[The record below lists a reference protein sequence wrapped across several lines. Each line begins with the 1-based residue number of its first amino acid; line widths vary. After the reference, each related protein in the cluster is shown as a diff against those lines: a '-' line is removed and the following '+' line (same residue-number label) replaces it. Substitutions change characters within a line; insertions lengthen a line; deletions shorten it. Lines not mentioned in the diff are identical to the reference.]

1 MKDKRFG
8 IRQAFFYFRYLMI
21 NLSNLQNPEIKN
33 LELLA
38 RQVVEGFITG
48 IHKSPFHGFSV
59 EFSEHKLYNKGEST
73 RHIDWKLFAKTE
85 KLYTKK
91 YEEETNLRCH
101 IIIDNSASMHY
112 PVVKEQRLDQLNKI
126 GFSAVAAASLIEVL
140 KRQRDAVG
148 LSIYADSYQYYAPE
162 KGSDRH
168 RKMLLQQLE
177 NLLTTTSNAT
187 TETYAYLHEI
197 AKKIHRRSLL
207 FLFTD
212 MFQSNTHQEELF
224 EALRHLKYNKHEV
237 VLFHTFDS
245 KTEFKF
251 DFDNSPKKFVDIE
264 TGEEVNLFAENIQ
277 ENYTKLVD
285 SYFKELKN
293 KCLQYKISYVPVDI
307 QEGFHQVLVRYFL
320 SRQKMM

>member
-101 IIIDNSASMHY
+101 IIIDNSASMYY
-112 PVVKEQRLDQLNKI
+112 PIVKEQRLDQLNKI
-126 GFSAVAAASLIEVL
+126 GFSAVAAASLMEVL

>member
-1 MKDKRFG
+1 
-8 IRQAFFYFRYLMI
+8 MI
-21 NLSNLQNPEIKN
+21 DLSNIQNSEIKN

-38 RQVVEGFITG
+38 RQIVEGFITG

-112 PVVKEQRLDQLNKI
+112 PVVKEQQINQLNKV
-126 GFSAVAAASLIEVL
+126 GFSAVASACLMEVL

-148 LSIYADSYQYYAPE
+148 LSIFADSYQYYAPE

-168 RKMLLQQLE
+168 RKMILHQLE
-177 NLLTTTSNAT
+177 KLVTGNSDAT
-187 TETYAYLHEI
+187 TETYKYLHEI
-197 AKKIHRRSLL
+197 AEKIHRRSLI

-212 MFQSNTHQEELF
+212 MFQTNIDEEKMF

-237 VLFHTFDS
+237 VLFHTFDM
-245 KTEFKF
+245 KTELNF
-251 DFDNSPKKFVDIE
+251 DFENSPKKFVDVE
-264 TGEEVNLFAENIQ
+264 TGETVNLFAENIK

-307 QEGFHQVLVRYFL
+307 QQGVHQVLTSYFL

>member
-1 MKDKRFG
+1 
-8 IRQAFFYFRYLMI
+8 MI
-21 NLSNLQNPEIKN
+21 DLSNIQNSEIKN

-38 RQVVEGFITG
+38 HKIVEGFITG

-85 KLYTKK
+85 KLYIKK

-112 PVVKEQRLDQLNKI
+112 PVVKEQRVNQLNKV
-126 GFSAVAAASLIEVL
+126 GFSAVASACLMEVL

-148 LSIYADSYQYYAPE
+148 LSVFADSYQYYAPE

-168 RKMLLQQLE
+168 RKMILHQLE
-177 NLLTTTSNAT
+177 KLVTSKSDAV
-187 TETYAYLHEI
+187 TETYQYLHEI
-197 AKKIHRRSLL
+197 AKKIHRRSLI

-212 MFQSNTHQEELF
+212 MFQTNIGEEKMF
-224 EALRHLKYNKHEV
+224 EALRHLKFNKHEV
-237 VLFHTFDS
+237 VLFHTFDMN
-245 KTEFKF
+245 TELNF
-251 DFDNSPKKFVDIE
+251 DFENSPKKFVDVE
-264 TGEEVNLFAENIQ
+264 TGETVNLFADNIK
-277 ENYTKLVD
+277 ENYTRLVD

-293 KCLQYKISYVPVDI
+293 KCLQYKIDYVPVDVK
-307 QEGFHQVLVRYFL
+307 QGFHQVLTSYFL
-320 SRQKMM
+320 SRQKML

>member
-1 MKDKRFG
+1 MMD
-8 IRQAFFYFRYLMI
+8 
-21 NLSNLQNPEIKN
+21 LSQVQGSEIKN

-48 IHKSPFHGFSV
+48 MHKSPFHGFSV

-101 IIIDNSASMHY
+101 IIVDNSASMQY
-112 PVVKEQRLDQLNKI
+112 PEVKTQQIDNLNKI
-126 GFSAVAAASLIEVL
+126 GFSAVAAAALMEVL

-148 LSIYADSYQYYAPE
+148 LSIYSDSYEYYAPE

-168 RKMLLQQLE
+168 RKMILHQLE
-177 NLLTTTSNAT
+177 KLLTSTSKAG
-187 TETYAYLHEI
+187 TETFQYLHEI
-197 AKKIHRRSLL
+197 ADKIHRRSLI

-212 MFQSNTHQEELF
+212 MLQSNTHQDELF
-224 EALRHLKYNKHEV
+224 EALRHLKHNKHEV
-237 VLFHTFDS
+237 VLFHTFDG
-245 KTEFKF
+245 KTEFNF
-251 DFDNSPKKFVDIE
+251 DFDNSPKKFVDVE
-264 TGEEVNLFAENIQ
+264 TGEEVNLFSENIQ
-277 ENYTKLVD
+277 EEYTKLVA

-293 KCLQYKISYVPVDI
+293 KCLQYKIDYMPVDI
-307 QEGFHQVLVRYFL
+307 QIGFHQVLTSYFL
-320 SRQKMM
+320 SRQKMI

>member
-1 MKDKRFG
+1 MMD
-8 IRQAFFYFRYLMI
+8 
-21 NLSNLQNPEIKN
+21 LSQVKSSEIKN

-48 IHKSPFHGFSV
+48 MHKSPFHGFSV

-112 PVVKEQRLDQLNKI
+112 PVLKTQSLDQLNKI
-126 GFSAVAAASLIEVL
+126 GFSAVAAASLMEVL

-148 LSIYADSYQYYAPE
+148 LSIYSDTYEYYAPE

-168 RKMLLQQLE
+168 RKMILHQLE
-177 NLLTTTSNAT
+177 KLLTSNSKAS
-187 TETYAYLHEI
+187 TETYQYLHEI
-197 AKKIHRRSLL
+197 AEKIHRRSLI

-212 MFQSNTHQEELF
+212 MMQSNTNQVALF
-224 EALRHLKYNKHEV
+224 EALRHLKHNKHEV
-237 VLFHTFDS
+237 VLFHAFDE

-251 DFDNSPKKFVDIE
+251 DFDNSPKKFVDVE
-264 TGEEVNLFAENIQ
+264 TGEEVNLFSENIQ
-277 ENYTKLVD
+277 EQYTSLVD

-293 KCLQYKISYVPVDI
+293 KCLQYKIDYVPVDI
-307 QEGFHQVLVRYFL
+307 QIGFNQVLTSYFL

>member
-1 MKDKRFG
+1 
-8 IRQAFFYFRYLMI
+8 MI
-21 NLSNLQNPEIKN
+21 DLSNIQNSEIKN

-38 RQVVEGFITG
+38 RQIVEGFITG

-112 PVVKEQRLDQLNKI
+112 PVVKEQRINKLNKV
-126 GFSAVAAASLIEVL
+126 GFSAVASACLMEVL

-148 LSIYADSYQYYAPE
+148 LSIFADSYQYYAPE

-168 RKMLLQQLE
+168 RKMILHQLE
-177 NLLTTTSNAT
+177 KLVTGNSDAT
-187 TETYAYLHEI
+187 TETYQYLHEI
-197 AKKIHRRSLL
+197 AEKIHRRSLI

-212 MFQSNTHQEELF
+212 MFQTNIDEEKMF

-237 VLFHTFDS
+237 VLFHTFDM
-245 KTEFKF
+245 KTELNF
-251 DFDNSPKKFVDIE
+251 DFENSPKKFVDVE
-264 TGEEVNLFAENIQ
+264 TGETVNLFAENIK

-307 QEGFHQVLVRYFL
+307 YQGVHQVLTSYFL

>member
-48 IHKSPFHGFSV
+48 MHKSPFHGFSV

-126 GFSAVAAASLIEVL
+126 GFSAVAAASLMEVL

-307 QEGFHQVLVRYFL
+307 QEGFHQVLARYFL

>member
-1 MKDKRFG
+1 
-8 IRQAFFYFRYLMI
+8 MI
-21 NLSNLQNPEIKN
+21 DLSNIQNSEIKN

-38 RQVVEGFITG
+38 RQIVEGFITG

-112 PVVKEQRLDQLNKI
+112 PVVKEQQINQLNKV
-126 GFSAVAAASLIEVL
+126 GFSAVASACLMEVL

-148 LSIYADSYQYYAPE
+148 LSIFADSYQYYAPE

-168 RKMLLQQLE
+168 RKMILHQLE
-177 NLLTTTSNAT
+177 KLVTGNSDAT
-187 TETYAYLHEI
+187 TETYQYLHEI
-197 AKKIHRRSLL
+197 AEKIHRRSLI

-212 MFQSNTHQEELF
+212 MFQTNIDEEKMF

-237 VLFHTFDS
+237 VLFHTFDM
-245 KTEFKF
+245 KTELNF
-251 DFDNSPKKFVDIE
+251 DFENSPKKFVDVE
-264 TGEEVNLFAENIQ
+264 TGETVNLFADNIK

-307 QEGFHQVLVRYFL
+307 QQGVHQVLTSYFL

>member
-48 IHKSPFHGFSV
+48 MHKSPFHGFSV

-126 GFSAVAAASLIEVL
+126 GFSAVAAASLMEVL

-224 EALRHLKYNKHEV
+224 EALRHLKYNKHVV